1 MVNDESIGGDND
13 APSRIITKPVYD
25 QDETFNFVG
34 GTKLP
39 PR

>member
-1 MVNDESIGGDND
+1 MLNDESIAGEND
-13 APSRIITKPVYD
+13 GPSRIITKPVYD